1 MEGKFPSKILVF
13 VTDIT
18 HNCESFFCWSQI
30 FHILL
35 SICEGFILPW
45 QIRFFERAFW
55 VRKKFIVTNR
65 HFSCSV
71 KMYLK
76 LIEKSNILL
85 YVPRGYVH
93 LNFTNLY
100 AFLFLSGIKKTQHV
114 WSTCF
119 NQPKVK
125 IIEFF
130 YILEFFLIF
139 ESCSFICQL
148 TTYLAGYLWL
158 LSLHSAYNN
167 KISWFSC
174 FE

>member
-1 MEGKFPSKILVF
+1 
-13 VTDIT
+13 
-18 HNCESFFCWSQI
+18 
-30 FHILL
+30 
-35 SICEGFILPW
+35 
-45 QIRFFERAFW
+45 
-55 VRKKFIVTNR
+55 
-65 HFSCSV
+65 
-71 KMYLK
+71 MYLK

-139 ESCSFICQL
+139 ESCSFICKL

-174 FE
+174 LSKNQIPKWFNTIRRRKLTMYQKKEWVWYGLT